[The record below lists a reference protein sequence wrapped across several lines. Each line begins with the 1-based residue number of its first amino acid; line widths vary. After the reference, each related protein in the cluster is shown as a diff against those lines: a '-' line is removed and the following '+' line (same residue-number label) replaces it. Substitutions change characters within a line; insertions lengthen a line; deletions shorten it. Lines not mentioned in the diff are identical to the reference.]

1 MLNPKEWQTYLDK
14 EVKMNNNDKK
24 LRHLQSLIKKH
35 RAIDEQVQKE
45 YSMHV
50 DVQEL
55 KKQKLHMKEEIKRL
69 ESELKEDG
77 FLL

>member
-1 MLNPKEWQTYLDK
+1 LDK

-35 RAIDEQVQKE
+35 RAIDEQVTKD

-69 ESELKEDG
+69 ESELKKDG